1 MISRLSVNFLVKGG
15 MAALGLVIIALLAVG
30 AATSWQQ
37 LRSNAQTLRIVRVSE
52 DAFTVF
58 VNIRTDRSTTPRTW
72 LADSPISA
80 DVKAYLTGLQS
91 KEMPALQATIAQLHD
106 IAFDGRDSLLPA
118 LEKSNQSLATL
129 QAEYWAAVV
138 LPRASRRTGLA
149 DDYIAAGNN
158 LQEIL
163 EKISAQL
170 LPQIKRD
177 DALVAEM
184 IELKQLAWMIRDT
197 AGEASVMISRA
208 LGGIK
213 LPADAKE
220 EYTRRY
226 GAAAALWSAMDDLVA
241 GLGLPPSFTETL
253 AGAKQRFFAAD
264 YVATRDRLLD
274 QLLGGKP
281 TEMTADQWSPYTV
294 ARLGETQKVAAAAL
308 GAAQDRATTLLDQAV
323 ARMVL
328 LTALLA
334 ASLLISVGGILVM
347 TRRVIGPL
355 HVLRDAMLKLAG
367 GDLTVDAPF
376 ADRDDEIGALA
387 RSFGVFKQSTADAAR
402 LTAEQE
408 AANRARER
416 RAGEID
422 RLVASFEAHV
432 GDMVKVLA
440 NGSATLTATAS
451 AMTGTADQ
459 TNRQATIVAS
469 AAEQASEGVHTVA
482 SAADQ
487 LSSSIAE
494 ISRQVAQSASITGQA
509 VQEARRTDTIVRAL
523 SDGAEKIG
531 QVVGLISD
539 IASQTNLLALN
550 ATIEAARAGDAG
562 RGFAVVASEVKS
574 LAKQT
579 GRATED
585 ISAQIGQIQASTKEA
600 VDAIAGIAATIAEVS
615 RIATSI
621 AAAIEEQ
628 GAATADI
635 ARNVQQTAR
644 AATEVTENI
653 GGVSRAANETGEAAN
668 DVLRAAGDLARQ
680 ADSLSGEVGN
690 FVGSVRAA

>member
-15 MAALGLVIIALLAVG
+15 MAALGLMIIALLAVG
-30 AATSWQQ
+30 AANSWQQ
-37 LRSNAQTLRIVRVSE
+37 LRTSEQTLRIVRVSE

-58 VNIRTDRSTTPRTW
+58 VNIRTDRSSTPRTW
-72 LADSPISA
+72 LADSPINA
-80 DVKAYLTGLQS
+80 DIKAYVTALQA
-91 KEMPALQATIAQLHD
+91 KEMPALKATIAQLHD
-106 IAFDGRDSLLPA
+106 IAFDGRESLLPA
-118 LEKSNQSLATL
+118 LEKSYQGLTAL
-129 QAEYWAAVV
+129 QAEYWAGVV

-158 LQEIL
+158 LQDIL
-163 EKISAQL
+163 EKISARL

-208 LGGIK
+208 LAGTR
-213 LPADAKE
+213 LPPDARA
-220 EYTRRY
+220 EYTRRN
-226 GAAAALWSAMDDLVA
+226 GGAAALWSAMDDLVA
-241 GLGLPPSFTETL
+241 GLGLPQSVSDTL

-274 QLLGGKP
+274 ELLGGKP
-281 TEMTADQWSPYTV
+281 TEMTADEWSPYTV
-294 ARLGETQKVAAAAL
+294 SRLGETQKVAIAAL
-308 GAAQDRATTLLDQAV
+308 GEAKARATSLFDQAV

-328 LTALLA
+328 LVALLA
-334 ASLLISVGGILVM
+334 ASLLISVGGIALM

-355 HVLRDAMLKLAG
+355 HGLRDAMLKLAG
-367 GDLTVDAPF
+367 GDLTIDAPF
-376 ADRDDEIGALA
+376 TDRHDEIGALA
-387 RSFGVFKQSTADAAR
+387 RSFGVFRQSAHDAAR
-402 LTAEQE
+402 LTAEQD

-416 RAGEID
+416 RAAEID
-422 RLVASFEAHV
+422 RLVAAFEAHV
-432 GDMVKVLA
+432 SDMVKALA
-440 NGSATLTATAS
+440 NGSATLTATART
-451 AMTGTADQ
+451 MTGTADQ

-469 AAEQASEGVHTVA
+469 AAEQASEGVQTVA

-509 VQEARRTDTIVRAL
+509 VQDARRTDTIVRAL
-523 SDGAEKIG
+523 SQGAEKIG
-531 QVVGLISD
+531 QVVGLISN

-585 ISAQIGQIQASTKEA
+585 ISAQIGQIQASTREA

-615 RIATSI
+615 RIATAI

-653 GGVSRAANETGEAAN
+653 GGVGRAATETGEAAN
-668 DVLRAAGDLARQ
+668 HVLDAAGDLSRRAEL
-680 ADSLSGEVGN
+680 LSGEVGN
-690 FVGSVRAA
+690 FVSSVRAA